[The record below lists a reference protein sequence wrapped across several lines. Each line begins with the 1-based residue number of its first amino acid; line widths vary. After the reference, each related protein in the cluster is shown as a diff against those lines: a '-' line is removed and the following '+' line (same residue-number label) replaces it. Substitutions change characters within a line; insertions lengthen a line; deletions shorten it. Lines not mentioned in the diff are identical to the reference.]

1 MWKKNNF
8 CFGLIML
15 FHFGFS
21 QEKKVDTVYVYEEII
36 IRDTVYIEK
45 PLNKIKA
52 NTLIVNEVKKG
63 FKPSITIIQN
73 NQKTVIS
80 ADTLVI
86 EHRKNSLFS
95 DWKFGA
101 KFQTGFISS
110 SLLKEFDLKNQP
122 FLGFGIFVKKRIF
135 SSNFYVGTGFESSFL
150 IQLSQ
155 TKDSISSLNG
165 FYFTNDGGP
174 KLFKSINAKGFQF
187 QIPVQ
192 FYLKLKKFTP
202 SIGFF
207 GTFNKY
213 ESKFLGSNGTILLT
227 LNELQTFNAE
237 SVFIGYL
244 AQLEYEIFEKWSI
257 GLNYSFATAKKLVFN
272 RNDESFAIN
281 KKQNLTSFGISILYN
296 FSN

>member
-213 ESKFLGSNGTILLT
+213 ESKFLGSNGTIPLT

-237 SVFIGYL
+237 LVFIGYL

>member
-8 CFGLIML
+8 CFGLLML

-45 PLNKIKA
+45 PFNKIKV
-52 NTLIVNEVKKG
+52 NTLIINEVKKG

-73 NQKTVIS
+73 KQKTIIS

-101 KFQTGFISS
+101 KFQTGIISS
-110 SLLKEFDLKNQP
+110 SLLKEFDLENQP
-122 FLGFGIFVKKRIF
+122 FFGFGIFVKKWIF
-135 SSNFYVGTGFESSFL
+135 SSNFYVGTGFESSYL
-150 IQLSQ
+150 IHLSQ
-155 TKDSISSLNG
+155 TNDTISSLNG
-165 FYFTNDGGP
+165 FYFTNDGSP
-174 KLFKSINAKGFQF
+174 KLFKAVNAKGFQF

-192 FYLKLKKFTP
+192 FFLKLKKFTP

-207 GTFNKY
+207 GALNIY
-213 ESKFLGSNGTILLT
+213 ESKFLGSNGAVPLA
-227 LNELQTFNAE
+227 LNELQKFKAE

-244 AQLEYEIFEKWSI
+244 AQLEYNLFRKWSI
-257 GLNYSFATAKKLVFN
+257 GLNYSFATARKIMFK

-281 KKQNLTSFGISILYN
+281 KKQNQTIFGINFLYN
-296 FSN
+296 F

>member
-8 CFGLIML
+8 CFGLLML

-45 PLNKIKA
+45 PLNKIKI
-52 NTLIVNEVKKG
+52 NTLIINEVKKG
-63 FKPSITIIQN
+63 VKPSITIIQN
-73 NQKTVIS
+73 KQKTFIS
-80 ADTLVI
+80 VDTLVI
-86 EHRKNSLFS
+86 EHRKNNLFS
-95 DWKFGA
+95 DWKFCA
-101 KFQTGFISS
+101 KFHTGIISS

-122 FLGFGIFVKKRIF
+122 FFGFGIFVKKRIF

-150 IQLSQ
+150 MHLSQ
-155 TKDSISSLNG
+155 TNDTISSLNG
-165 FYFTNDGGP
+165 FYFTNDGSP

-207 GTFNKY
+207 GTLNKY
-213 ESKFLGSNGTILLT
+213 ESKFLGSNGTIPLT
-227 LNELQTFNAE
+227 LNELQKFKAE

-281 KKQNLTSFGISILYN
+281 KKQNQTTFGINILYN

>member
-8 CFGLIML
+8 CFGLLML

-45 PLNKIKA
+45 PLNKIKV
-52 NTLIVNEVKKG
+52 NTLIINDVKKG

-73 NQKTVIS
+73 KQKTIIS

-95 DWKFGA
+95 DWKLDT
-101 KFQTGFISS
+101 KFQTGIISS
-110 SLLKEFDLKNQP
+110 SLLKEFDLENQP
-122 FLGFGIFVKKRIF
+122 FFGFGIFVKKRIF
-135 SSNFYVGTGFESSFL
+135 SSNFYVGTGFESSYL
-150 IQLSQ
+150 IHLSQ
-155 TKDSISSLNG
+155 TNDTISSLNG
-165 FYFTNDGGP
+165 FYFTNDVSP
-174 KLFKSINAKGFQF
+174 KLFKAVNAKGFQF

-192 FYLKLKKFTP
+192 FFLKLKKFTP

-207 GTFNKY
+207 GALNIY
-213 ESKFLGSNGTILLT
+213 ESKFLGSNGAVPLA
-227 LNELQTFNAE
+227 LNELQKFKAE

-244 AQLEYEIFEKWSI
+244 AQLEYNLFRKWSI
-257 GLNYSFATAKKLVFN
+257 GLNYSFATARKIMFK

-281 KKQNLTSFGISILYN
+281 KKQNQTIFGINFLYN
-296 FSN
+296 F